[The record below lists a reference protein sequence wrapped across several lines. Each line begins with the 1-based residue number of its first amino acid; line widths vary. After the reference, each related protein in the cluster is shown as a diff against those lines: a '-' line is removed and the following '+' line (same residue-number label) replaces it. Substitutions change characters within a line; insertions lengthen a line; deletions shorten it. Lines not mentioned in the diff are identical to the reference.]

1 MERHLAEHP
10 FTTNLKLQ
18 QLGTTVTARN
28 AVETDRSRS
37 IGVDRFILAVTYEL
51 RGNQIAAQRI
61 TADTS
66 DLQTAWFVR
75 TLQTAPAL
83 PLDPLAI
90 HQQYVDATNSGD
102 VAGAVAQFASDRP
115 IWVAAAS
122 LTRALGARASN
133 ATLLATSRLT
143 CTSPG

>member
-1 MERHLAEHP
+1 MVLFTDDALRQGVGLCAQTSCRGGAAVQRDMERHLAEHP
-10 FTTNLKLQ
+10 FTTNLELQ

-90 HQQYVDATNSGD
+90 HQQYVDATNWG
-102 VAGAVAQFASDRP
+102 
-115 IWVAAAS
+115 
-122 LTRALGARASN
+122 
-133 ATLLATSRLT
+133 
-143 CTSPG
+143 